1 VVNPRRLL
9 EWMEVTHTAMVC
21 LLFISAIVQFCT
33 VALSTGCCCLSRGG
47 APLVV
52 AGAADLTDC

>member
-1 VVNPRRLL
+1 
-9 EWMEVTHTAMVC
+9 MEVTHTAMVC